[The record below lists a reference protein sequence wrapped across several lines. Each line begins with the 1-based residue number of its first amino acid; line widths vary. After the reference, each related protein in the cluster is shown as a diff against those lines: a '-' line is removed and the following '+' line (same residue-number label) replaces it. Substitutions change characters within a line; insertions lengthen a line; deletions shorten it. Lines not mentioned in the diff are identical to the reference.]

1 MKMFKQCC
9 CMEGSTGA
17 ALEGVVL
24 QDQQCLG
31 NNFRNTKFGYSCS
44 ETGTTKGRSNWS
56 GFLILGRE
64 KEVEGWWKKKMK

>member
-1 MKMFKQCC
+1 MSKQCY

-17 ALEGVVL
+17 TLEGAEL

-44 ETGTTKGRSNWS
+44 ETETTKGRSDWS
-56 GFLILGRE
+56 GLSVWVRE
-64 KEVEGWWKKKMK
+64 KEVEGWWKKKIK